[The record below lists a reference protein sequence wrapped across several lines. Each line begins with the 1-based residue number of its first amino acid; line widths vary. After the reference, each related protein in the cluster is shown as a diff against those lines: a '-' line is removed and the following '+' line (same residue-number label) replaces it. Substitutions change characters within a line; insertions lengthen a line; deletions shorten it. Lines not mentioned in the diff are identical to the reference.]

1 MWRFGLERDVSWF
14 NVVESVVLCSIM
26 WVYEKDG
33 GGEAILVVMMIRII
47 L

>member
-1 MWRFGLERDVSWF
+1 MWRFESERDVGWF
-14 NVVESVVLCSIM
+14 NVVESVVLCSIG

-33 GGEAILVVMMIRII
+33 GGEVIMVVMMIRII

>member
-1 MWRFGLERDVSWF
+1 MWRFGLERDVGWF
-14 NVVESVVLCSIM
+14 NVVESVVLCSIG

-33 GGEAILVVMMIRII
+33 GGEVIMVMMVIRII